1 VGSTGASEPDKSD
14 SSSGKVRIPFKET
27 IVFEFIIAVVW
38 VVTYLKAGKS
48 WEGLAALAIK
58 YHWPGA
64 QAFHDLFAPGLSSH
78 SRDIAWSFLLV
89 AIFIGVGYRSDWPIG
104 FYTVFICGIVY
115 SYLTLGPLSLIAIAL
130 ILLLMWWLQNRIL
143 SYLYNVIFGLFLAF
157 WVYLLATA
165 LNR

>member
-1 VGSTGASEPDKSD
+1 VESTGASKPDMSD

-27 IVFEFIIAVVW
+27 VVFEVIIAIVW

-48 WEGLAALAIK
+48 WDGLAALAIK

-78 SRDIAWSFLLV
+78 SRDIAWAFLLV
-89 AIFIGVGYRSDWPIG
+89 GIFIGAGYRPDWPIG

-115 SYLTLGPLSLIAIAL
+115 SYLTLGLLSLIAIAL
-130 ILLLMWWLQNRIL
+130 MLLLMWWLQNRIL
-143 SYLYNVIFGLFLAF
+143 SYLYNVFFALFLAF

-165 LNR
+165 LNQ